1 MPTLENREGA
11 LLVTQVSEC
20 LGHLIFRQT
29 LLVKIKLQNMTLQ
42 VISCLVF
49 ILSFFKLWKLLKYQ
63 EFGYGWVGKSG
74 MFLILYSVFLV
85 IVEEQQSH
93 ELSQCFD
100 SRSLPWLKCFSH
112 GEKTPPP
119 TESLPCRASVDR
131 KHNLSQECDLAAKS
145 SKCDLKW
152 HQYKTSGQ
160 DKEGYSPRVHS
171 AGVGSH
177 LENGV
182 CFCVLKLI
190 WQIEVYP
197 SWVTG

>member
-1 MPTLENREGA
+1 MSGKVWNVFN
-11 LLVTQVSEC
+11 LVVS
-20 LGHLIFRQT
+20 
-29 LLVKIKLQNMTLQ
+29 V
-42 VISCLVF
+42 
-49 ILSFFKLWKLLKYQ
+49 
-63 EFGYGWVGKSG
+63 
-74 MFLILYSVFLV
+74 LV

-93 ELSQCFD
+93 ELYQFFGS
-100 SRSLPWLKCFSH
+100 SNLPWLKCFSH
-112 GEKTPPP
+112 GENKTPPP

-145 SKCDLKW
+145 SKCDPKW
-152 HQYKTSGQ
+152 HQYKTSSQ

-197 SWVTG
+197 SWVTGWWIARILWRTGEGSGIIYTGN